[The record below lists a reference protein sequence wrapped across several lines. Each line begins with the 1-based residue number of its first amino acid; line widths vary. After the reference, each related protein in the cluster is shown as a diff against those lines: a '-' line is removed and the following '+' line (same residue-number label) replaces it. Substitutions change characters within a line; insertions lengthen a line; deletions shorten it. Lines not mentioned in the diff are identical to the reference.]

1 MSNSVPT
8 LFDKYGG
15 VPAVRSL
22 VREFHQRFAA
32 SPTLR
37 RHFDNVSAEKF
48 IQHHVELIAYT
59 LGRPA
64 ASFDPHKMSE
74 QNHPHDISLSSFDKV
89 VDILR
94 QVLLDASVEGRDI
107 AQILHRLHQQRH
119 RIVPN
124 VLPLN
129 DIYIP
134 EHVDELS
141 GLGNR
146 EALRVALAEACAKYH
161 QEQRPVALALMRAA
175 PSGRESLPT
184 DRLGIEMLERHL
196 AGALSRTARRADTLC
211 RREDGVFA
219 LVLNATDPIKASAAA
234 QRIHSAVKRELF
246 TTAHGKQRIELAIGL
261 ASCGSSFSSSD
272 DLIEAAERALG
283 LAGQSRRM
291 IVEA

>member
-1 MSNSVPT
+1 MSHSTPT

-15 VPAVRSL
+15 VPAVRKL

-64 ASFDPHKMSE
+64 ASFDPNKMSD
-74 QNHPHDISLSSFDKV
+74 QHHPLDISLSSFEKV

-94 QVLLDASVEGRDI
+94 QVLLDAKFEGRDI
-107 AQILHRLHQQRH
+107 AQILHRLYQQRH
-119 RIVPN
+119 RIVPSI
-124 VLPLN
+124 VPLD

-134 EHVDELS
+134 EHVDDLS

-146 EALRVALAEACAKYH
+146 EAIRVALTDACAKYK
-161 QEQRPVALALMRAA
+161 QEQQPVALALMRAA
-175 PSGRESLPT
+175 PSGREPLPT
-184 DRLGIEMLERHL
+184 HPAEIQMLQRHL

-219 LVLNATDPIKASAAA
+219 LVLHATDPTKASAAA
-234 QRIHSAVKRELF
+234 RRIHAAMKNEF
-246 TTAHGKQRIELAIGL
+246 FATAHGKQRIELAIGL
-261 ASCGSSFSSSD
+261 ASCGSAFSSSD
-272 DLIEAAERALG
+272 DLIQAAERALG
-283 LAGQSRRM
+283 RAGQSGQM
-291 IVEA
+291 IVVA

>member
-1 MSNSVPT
+1 MSHSVPT

-15 VPAVRSL
+15 VPTVRRL
-22 VREFHQRFAA
+22 VKEFHERFSA

-37 RHFDNVSAEKF
+37 RYFENVDTEKF
-48 IQHHVELIAYT
+48 ILHHAELIAYT

-64 ASFDPHKMSE
+64 ASFNPEKMSS
-74 QNHPHDISLSSFDKV
+74 QHHPRDISLSSFEKV

-94 QVLLDASVEGRDI
+94 QVLLDAGIDGRDI
-107 AQILHRLHQQRH
+107 AQILHRLYQQRH

-146 EALRVALAEACAKYH
+146 EAMRVALTDACSKY
-161 QEQRPVALALMRAA
+161 QQMQQPVALALMRAA
-175 PSGRESLPT
+175 PSGRDPLPT
-184 DRLGIEMLERHL
+184 HQAGIQLLERHL

-219 LVLNATDPIKASAAA
+219 LVLHSTDPTKASAAA
-234 QRIHSAVKRELF
+234 RRIHSAVKSELF
-246 TTAHGKQRIELAIGL
+246 VTATGKQRIELLIGL
-261 ASCGSSFSSSD
+261 ASCGSACASSD
-272 DLIEAAERALG
+272 DLIQTAERALARSG
-283 LAGQSRRM
+283 QAGQT
-291 IVEA
+291 IVVA